1 MKDNNIG
8 KLCSHKVDILF
19 SHKQIVMVQ
28 NCVEQK
34 IYTFLFHVLNES
46 EDEWVQFSGCL
57 QFWNYFHKLK

>member
-46 EDEWVQFSGCL
+46 EDEWV
-57 QFWNYFHKLK
+57 